1 MGEQNKVVQKNCKI
15 IGSDNI
21 INGSNVTVKI
31 DMVQGDGE
39 KHEIWLKGNLMSLES
54 STEIPYG
61 NTTHCLEIV
70 QREKDKIK
78 KDELD
83 ALRTSFNHIN
93 AGSQLMPCQKT
104 LEKENK
110 SMTVKI
116 KKQPVEIT
124 LEELKQGVEFE
135 QLRIHINDEKKEEIE
150 KKYGIC
156 FKFMGEMRYDDA
168 EITFR
173 ENYMRISSL
182 NSTNIPYEIIE
193 KIEVVEK
200 W

>member
-1 MGEQNKVVQKNCKI
+1 MKVVQKNCKI

-31 DMVQGDGE
+31 DMIQGDGK

-54 STEIPYG
+54 STEYPYG

-70 QREKDKIK
+70 EREKD

-93 AGSQLMPCQKT
+93 ARNHLMPCQKT
-104 LEKENK
+104 LENIGKENK
-110 SMTVKI
+110 SMAVKI

-124 LEELKQGVEFE
+124 LEELKKGEEYEKVT
-135 QLRIHINDEKKEEIE
+135 IHIDEDKKHEIE
-150 KKYGIC
+150 NKYGIHYG
-156 FKFMGEMRYDDA
+156 FLPVMGFNDA
-168 EITFR
+168 EFDFK
-173 ENYMRISSL
+173 EHYLMVDS
-182 NSTNIPYEIIE
+182 NSNKKIPYEIIE
-193 KIEVVEK
+193 KIEVVK
-200 W
+200 K

>member
-1 MGEQNKVVQKNCKI
+1 MI
-15 IGSDNI
+15 
-21 INGSNVTVKI
+21 
-31 DMVQGDGE
+31 QGDGE

-78 KDELD
+78 EDELD

-93 AGSQLMPCQKT
+93 TRCSTIPNKEQK
-104 LEKENK
+104 N
-110 SMTVKI
+110 MAVKI

-124 LEELKQGVEFE
+124 LEQLKQGEEYERVT
-135 QLRIHINDEKKEEIE
+135 IHIDEDKKHEIE
-150 KKYGIC
+150 NKYGIHYG
-156 FKFMGEMRYDDA
+156 FLPVMNFNDA
-168 EITFR
+168 EFDFK
-173 ENYMRISSL
+173 EHYLMVDS
-182 NSTNIPYEIIE
+182 NSNKRIPYEIIE

-200 W
+200 

>member
-1 MGEQNKVVQKNCKI
+1 MI
-15 IGSDNI
+15 
-21 INGSNVTVKI
+21 
-31 DMVQGDGE
+31 QGDGE

-70 QREKDKIK
+70 ERKKD

-93 AGSQLMPCQKT
+93 ARSQLMPCQKT

-116 KKQPVEIT
+116 KKQPKEIT
-124 LEELKQGVEFE
+124 LEELKQGEEYERVI
-135 QLRIHINDEKKEEIE
+135 IHIDEDKKHEIE
-150 KKYGIC
+150 NKYGIHYRLMLKNTLTDTELE
-156 FKFMGEMRYDDA
+156 FKEHYIKTHMD
-168 EITFR
+168 
-173 ENYMRISSL
+173 
-182 NSTNIPYEIIE
+182 NIPYEIIE

-200 W
+200 

>member
-1 MGEQNKVVQKNCKI
+1 MGEQNKVVRRKCKI

-31 DMVQGDGE
+31 DMIQGDGE

-93 AGSQLMPCQKT
+93 ARNQLMPCQKT

-116 KKQPVEIT
+116 KKQPVTIT
-124 LEELKQGVEFE
+124 LEELKQGEEYERVT
-135 QLRIHINDEKKEEIE
+135 IHIDEDKKHEIE
-150 KKYGIC
+150 NKYGIHYG
-156 FKFMGEMRYDDA
+156 FLPVMNFNDA
-168 EITFR
+168 EFDFK
-173 ENYMRISSL
+173 EHYLMADS
-182 NSTNIPYEIIE
+182 NSNKRIPYEIIE

-200 W
+200 

>member
-1 MGEQNKVVQKNCKI
+1 MKVVQKNCKI

-31 DMVQGDGE
+31 DMIQGDGE

-54 STEIPYG
+54 STEYPYG

-70 QREKDKIK
+70 EREKD

-93 AGSQLMPCQKT
+93 ARNHLMPCQKT
-104 LEKENK
+104 LENIGKENK
-110 SMTVKI
+110 SMAVKI

-124 LEELKQGVEFE
+124 LEELKKGEEYEKVT
-135 QLRIHINDEKKEEIE
+135 IHIDEDKKHEIE
-150 KKYGIC
+150 NKYGIHYG
-156 FKFMGEMRYDDA
+156 FLPVMGFNDA
-168 EITFR
+168 EFDFK
-173 ENYMRISSL
+173 EHYLMVDS
-182 NSTNIPYEIIE
+182 NSNKKIPYEIIE

>member
-1 MGEQNKVVQKNCKI
+1 MI
-15 IGSDNI
+15 
-21 INGSNVTVKI
+21 
-31 DMVQGDGE
+31 QGDGE

-61 NTTHCLEIV
+61 NTTHCLEILE
-70 QREKDKIK
+70 REKD

-83 ALRTSFNHIN
+83 ALRTSFKHIN
-93 AGSQLMPCQKT
+93 ARNQLMPCQKT

-110 SMTVKI
+110 SMAVKI

-182 NSTNIPYEIIE
+182 NSTNIPYDLIE

-200 W
+200 

>member
-1 MGEQNKVVQKNCKI
+1 MI
-15 IGSDNI
+15 
-21 INGSNVTVKI
+21 
-31 DMVQGDGE
+31 QGDGK
-39 KHEIWLKGNLMSLES
+39 KHEIYLKGNLMSLES
-54 STEIPYG
+54 STEYPYG
-61 NTTHCLEIV
+61 NITHCLEIV
-70 QREKDKIK
+70 EREKDKIK

-93 AGSQLMPCQKT
+93 ARNQLMPCQKA
-104 LEKENK
+104 LENIGKENK
-110 SMTVKI
+110 SMSVKI

-124 LEELKQGVEFE
+124 LEQLKQGVEFE

-182 NSTNIPYEIIE
+182 NSTNIPYDLIE

-200 W
+200 